1 MAGAV
6 ARNRSGVAMLR
17 NQQNPRVR
25 SKTVRQ
31 SPERKRLPSLLMA
44 AGSLLLAWR
53 VKTLID
59 ALMMAQRGA
68 ETNFR
73 SITEFLA
80 GQQPE
85 LPMIGFQQH
94 VERSQRLGVWLLVL
108 GFVMVVS
115 SGLLN
120 AYLLWAGF

>member
-1 MAGAV
+1 MTAK
-6 ARNRSGVAMLR
+6 L
-17 NQQNPRVR
+17 
-25 SKTVRQ
+25 
-31 SPERKRLPSLLMA
+31 LPSLLMA

-80 GQQPE
+80 GQQTE

-94 VERSQRLGVWLLVL
+94 VERSQSSASGSWFSASLWLGPQD
-108 GFVMVVS
+108 S
-115 SGLLN
+115 
-120 AYLLWAGF
+120 

>member
-1 MAGAV
+1 MTPK
-6 ARNRSGVAMLR
+6 L
-17 NQQNPRVR
+17 
-25 SKTVRQ
+25 
-31 SPERKRLPSLLMA
+31 LPSLLMA
-44 AGSLLLAWR
+44 AGSLMLAWR

-80 GQQPE
+80 GPD

-94 VERSQRLGVWLLVL
+94 VERSQKLGVWLMVL
-108 GFVMVVS
+108 GFVLVGS
-115 SGLLN
+115 
-120 AYLLWAGF
+120 

>member
-1 MAGAV
+1 MTPK
-6 ARNRSGVAMLR
+6 L
-17 NQQNPRVR
+17 
-25 SKTVRQ
+25 
-31 SPERKRLPSLLMA
+31 LPSLLMA
-44 AGSLLLAWR
+44 AGSLMLAWR

-80 GQQPE
+80 GQQTE

-94 VERSQRLGVWLLVL
+94 VERSQKLGVWLMVL
-108 GFVMVVS
+108 GFVMVGA

-120 AYLLWAGF
+120 ADLLWAGS

>member
-1 MAGAV
+1 MASAV

-17 NQQNPRVR
+17 NQQNPGMR

-31 SPERKRLPSLLMA
+31 SPEKEAKMTAKLLPSLLMA

-73 SITEFLA
+73 NITEFLA
-80 GQQPE
+80 GQQTE
-85 LPMIGFQQH
+85 LPMNGFQQ
-94 VERSQRLGVWLLVL
+94 Q
-108 GFVMVVS
+108 
-115 SGLLN
+115 
-120 AYLLWAGF
+120 